1 MSDEPLKALSDL
13 ATEAHTRVQQQC
25 ADINPV
31 VSIRRGMRD
40 SGIPADA
47 MTLDC
52 LASGKRIVLV
62 LHDHQPD
69 TLLYQFTLIEE
80 GGEETPWKKMALSEV
95 SSELLND
102 WMRNYFCTDKQH

>member
-1 MSDEPLKALSDL
+1 MSDEPLKALSDI

-25 ADINPV
+25 ADLNPV

-62 LHDHQPD
+62 LHDHKPGL
-69 TLLYQFTLIEE
+69 LLYQFTLIEDSDE
-80 GGEETPWKKMALSEV
+80 APWQQLPLAQLS
-95 SSELLND
+95 SDLLSD
-102 WMRNYFCTDKQH
+102 WMRNYFSAGAPH